1 MTGRPW
7 DLLVLGELNAD
18 VVVSGGDVEPVFG
31 QVERIVEHA
40 TLTIGA
46 SGAIFACAA
55 ARLGLRVRY
64 VGVAGE
70 DPVGRFM
77 LGALTDRGVDVG
89 LCRIDPSLPTGLSV
103 ILSRPTD
110 RAIITALGTIDALT
124 GADVPAE
131 ALAATRHVHVA
142 SLYLQHGLRPDVAG
156 LFAAARG
163 VGATTSVDTN
173 WDPSDRWDALAAV
186 LAETDVFMPNAEEAC
201 RIARAEDVTEA
212 LERLAAR
219 VPTVAVKLGA
229 EGAIARRGGEHA
241 AAAAPAVEAV
251 DTTGAGDTFGAGL
264 LAGLLG
270 GRPLAEALRLAVAC
284 GTLSTRAAGGT
295 DAQPTL
301 AEATAAAGL

>member
-1 MTGRPW
+1 
-7 DLLVLGELNAD
+7 
-18 VVVSGGDVEPVFG
+18 
-31 QVERIVEHA
+31 
-40 TLTIGA
+40 
-46 SGAIFACAA
+46 
-55 ARLGLRVRY
+55 
-64 VGVAGE
+64 
-70 DPVGRFM
+70 
-77 LGALTDRGVDVG
+77 
-89 LCRIDPSLPTGLSV
+89 
-103 ILSRPTD
+103 
-110 RAIITALGTIDALT
+110 
-124 GADVPAE
+124 
-131 ALAATRHVHVA
+131 
-142 SLYLQHGLRPDVAG
+142 
-156 LFAAARG
+156 
-163 VGATTSVDTN
+163 
-173 WDPSDRWDALAAV
+173 
-186 LAETDVFMPNAEEAC
+186 MPNAEEAC

-229 EGAIARRGGEHA
+229 EGAIARRGSEHA